1 MWDADLFLCN
11 FRPRAHCLE
20 YHPSANLRAIV
31 QLNFLALLSCM
42 MTDRVTPSVVAS
54 WAVRALLRATRAA

>member
-42 MTDRVTPSVVAS
+42 MTDRVTPSVVA
-54 WAVRALLRATRAA
+54 